1 MNGEQISIYD
11 VIAATENGETLPKRR
26 KKRTQADKV
35 IEFINRYG
43 SITQKDA
50 NILGVFRLAARVY
63 DINNSMDPKYRGIHI
78 IAEKDKELNKD
89 GDMTEFARYRLG

>member
-1 MNGEQISIYD
+1 MNEQVSIYD
-11 VIAATENGETLPKRR
+11 VIAAAENGERLPKRR

-78 IAEKDKELNKD
+78 IAEKDKELNQD
-89 GDMTEFARYRLG
+89 GEMTEFARYRLG

>member
-1 MNGEQISIYD
+1 MNGEQVSIYD
-11 VIAATENGETLPKRR
+11 VIAAAENGERLPKRR

-78 IAEKDKELNKD
+78 IAEKDKELNQD
-89 GDMTEFARYRLG
+89 GEMTEFARYRLG

>member
-1 MNGEQISIYD
+1 MNEQMTIYD
-11 VIAATENGETLPKRR
+11 VIAAAENGERLPKRR

-63 DINNSMDPKYRGIHI
+63 DINNSMGPKYRGIHI
-78 IAEKDKELNKD
+78 IAEKDKELNQD

>member
-1 MNGEQISIYD
+1 MNGEQVSIYD
-11 VIAATENGETLPKRR
+11 VIAAAENGETLPKRR

-78 IAEKDKELNKD
+78 IAEKDKEMNQD
-89 GDMTEFARYRLG
+89 GEMTEFARYRLG

>member
-1 MNGEQISIYD
+1 MNGEQVSIYD
-11 VIAATENGETLPKRR
+11 VIAATENGERLPKRR
-26 KKRTQADKV
+26 KKRTKADKV

-78 IAEKDKELNKD
+78 IAEKDKELNQD
-89 GDMTEFARYRLG
+89 GEMTEFARYRLG

>member
-1 MNGEQISIYD
+1 MNEQVSIYD
-11 VIAATENGETLPKRR
+11 VIAAAENGERIPKRR

-78 IAEKDKELNKD
+78 IAEKDKELNQD
-89 GDMTEFARYRLG
+89 GEMTEFARYRLG